1 MNSVL
6 GVKTNKIPF
15 IVDNI
20 VAISG
25 DVIQDFKYAA
35 VPVSNSYQPLWS
47 PNIREYHY
55 QLVNQHFQ

>member
-25 DVIQDFKYAA
+25 DVIQDFKYA
-35 VPVSNSYQPLWS
+35 VPVSNSNQPLSS

>member
-15 IVDNI
+15 IVDNT

-25 DVIQDFKYAA
+25 DVIQDFNYAA
-35 VPVSNSYQPLWS
+35 PLSNSYQPLWS
-47 PNIREYHY
+47 TNIREYHY
-55 QLVNQHFQ
+55 QLVNQYFQ